1 MENEAVAEQLQQSAE
16 KLSVRCPR
24 CNKEVSEGYL
34 TVSDDVLKEYT
45 RCLLGQRPF
54 SKTMDIFGGVMRV
67 TFEAMSAEQAELF
80 QTIINENTDL
90 ARVLDIKMLA
100 TLKSISMVDSNMAAT
115 TDIYLADY
123 NTRREYCKNA
133 PADVTAI
140 IKNIDA
146 AVLGTLRRCALAFDT
161 LCVAIKDSVFSEDF
175 YTGIGLL

>member
-1 MENEAVAEQLQQSAE
+1 MENKVAEEQVTQPSDQLS
-16 KLSVRCPR
+16 LRCPR

-34 TVSDDVLKEYT
+34 TVADDVLKEYT

-54 SKTMDIFGGVMRV
+54 SKTMDLFGGVMRV

-80 QTIINENTDL
+80 QTIVSEDTDL
-90 ARVLDIKMLA
+90 ARILDIKMLA
-100 TLKSISMVDSNMAAT
+100 TLKSISMVDSNMSAT
-115 TDIYLADY
+115 TDVYLADY
-123 NTRREYCKNA
+123 NTRKEYCRNA
-133 PADVTAI
+133 PTDVTAI